1 VTTPITWRE
10 ITTVFE
16 GRVVRG
22 SYAVEDETVKV
33 KTADGE
39 KTTQLKGTNAIWAV
53 QRLLRE
59 LAAEGKA

>member
-1 VTTPITWRE
+1 MATPVIWRE

-22 SYAVEDETVKV
+22 SYGVEDATVKV
-33 KTADGE
+33 RTADGE
-39 KTTQLKGTNAIWAV
+39 KTTQLKGTNAIWAA

>member
-16 GRVVRG
+16 GHVVRG

-39 KTTQLKGTNAIWAV
+39 KTTQLKGTNAIWAA
-53 QRLLRE
+53 QRLLCE
-59 LAAEGKA
+59 LAAGGKA